1 MKMTIETQPSGIALI
16 HLDGDLDAKGTG
28 EIEVQFAAITG
39 ERNKVLIDM
48 TQVGFLASIGIRT
61 LLSASKVMNRRGGK
75 LVVFQPNPS
84 VEHVL
89 KTCGADAIL
98 AVTHDMLTAQAA
110 LA

>member
-1 MKMTIETQPSGIALI
+1 MKMTVETQPSGIAMI

-28 EIEVQFAAITG
+28 EIEVQFAAVTG
-39 ERNKVLIDM
+39 EQNKVLIDM

-84 VEHVL
+84 VEQVL

-98 AVTHDMLTAQAA
+98 AVAHDMTAAQAV